1 MPEALRQSGSTL
13 RDLATVIRSK
23 NAGPFE
29 ICIDLLFPDD
39 AAYQAARESPVL
51 TREGFGELYRL
62 PSEQC
67 DVVWFPA
74 ARALKCTMPRQVVAG
89 DPNDLDVYGAQ
100 HYRRMLDV
108 TI

>member
-1 MPEALRQSGSTL
+1 MPEQATQQGSSL

-39 AAYQAARESPVL
+39 AAYEAARESPVL
-51 TREGFGELYRL
+51 TPEGFSRLYGL
-62 PSEQC
+62 PVEKC

-74 ARALKCTMPRQVVAG
+74 ARALKCTMPRRIVAG
-89 DPNDLDVYGAQ
+89 DPDDFDVYGAQ
-100 HYRRMLDV
+100 YYRRMLDL